1 MAAVDV
7 DPFDFTENVFVFVFI
22 CSVICYWYRYDII
35 YFILTSLF
43 V

>member
-22 CSVICYWYRYDII
+22 CYWYRYDII